1 MVLNDFKWRFV
12 EESRIKISG
21 DVNKMFKVGFDKL
34 WGIYYLLL
42 YVMFL
47 FGIFRVRGRG
57 NVYEIYVGG
66 M

>member
-1 MVLNDFKWRFV
+1 M
-12 EESRIKISG
+12 EESRIKFSG

-57 NVYEIYVGG
+57 NVYEIFVGG